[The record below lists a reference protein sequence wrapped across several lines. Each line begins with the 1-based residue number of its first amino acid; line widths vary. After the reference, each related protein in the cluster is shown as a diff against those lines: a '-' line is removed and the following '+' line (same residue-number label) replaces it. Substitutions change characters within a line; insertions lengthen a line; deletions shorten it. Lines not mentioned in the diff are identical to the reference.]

1 MAHYRITQI
10 EDYEPLIGSTDV
22 ERIREKARKFKGLR
36 VANFNS
42 TYYGGGVAEMISS
55 LTLLM
60 NSLGLR
66 TEWRV
71 IQGTADFFSITKKM
85 HNALQ
90 GGEIDL
96 SGIKKEIFEQV
107 IYENSIRNFLGHD
120 FVIVHDPQPL
130 PLIEH
135 YEKKCPWIWRCHI
148 DLSRP
153 DAETWKYLR
162 RWIDKYDAVI
172 LSCPEYKQEMKPPQ
186 RIFMPAINPFS
197 IKNRQLSDREIDE
210 RLAHY
215 KIPTDLPLVVQI
227 SRFDPW
233 KDPQGVVEAFKLTR
247 KEIEA
252 TLVLLGNFATDDP
265 EGEEIFHS
273 LCACRN
279 ERILILTSGD
289 DTALVNALQT
299 RATVVLQKSLREG
312 FGLTVAEAM
321 WKGTPVIGGN
331 VGGIR
336 YQIEDG
342 VNGFLVSSVEEAADR
357 IVRLLKDKKLRDEI
371 GKKGRETVREK
382 FLLTRYVE
390 QYLDLF
396 GAFDKSFRLPE

>member
-1 MAHYRITQI
+1 MAHHRITQI
-10 EDYEPLIGSTDV
+10 EDYEPLVGSENI

-42 TYYGGGVAEMISS
+42 TYYGGGVAETISS

-96 SGIKKEIFEQV
+96 SSIKKEIFEQV
-107 IYENSIRNFLGHD
+107 IYENSVRNFLEHD

-135 YEKKCPWIWRCHI
+135 YEKKCPWIWRCHV
-148 DLSRP
+148 DLSKP
-153 DAETWKYLR
+153 DVEMWKYLR

-172 LSCPEYKQEMKPPQ
+172 VSCPEYKQEMKPS
-186 RIFMPAINPFS
+186 RRVFMPAINPFS
-197 IKNRQLSDREIDE
+197 IKNRQLSDKDIDE
-210 RLAHY
+210 RLGHY
-215 KIPTDLPLVVQI
+215 KVSTDLPLVVQI

-233 KDPQGVVEAFKLTR
+233 KDPEGVVEAFKLAR
-247 KEIEA
+247 KEVDA
-252 TLVLLGNFATDDP
+252 RLVLLGNFATDDP
-265 EGEEIFHS
+265 EGAKIFESLRACQEEH
-273 LCACRN
+273 
-279 ERILILTSGD
+279 ILILTSGD

-299 RATVVLQKSLREG
+299 RAAVVLQKSLREG

-336 YQIEDG
+336 YQIESG
-342 VNGFLVSSVEEAADR
+342 VNGFLVSSVQEAAEG
-357 IVRLLKDKKLRDEI
+357 IVRLLKDEKLREEM
-371 GKKGRETVREK
+371 GQKARETVREK

-390 QYLDLF
+390 QYLDF
-396 GAFDKSFRLPE
+396 FAAFDKNSCLQE